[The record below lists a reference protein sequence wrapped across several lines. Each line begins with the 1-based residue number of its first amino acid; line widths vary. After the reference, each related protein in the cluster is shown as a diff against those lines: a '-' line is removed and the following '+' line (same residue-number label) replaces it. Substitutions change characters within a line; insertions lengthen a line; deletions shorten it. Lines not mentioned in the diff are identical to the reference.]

1 MSGAPQPLVG
11 VAEHAAT
18 VAQLLP
24 RSPVEQRSLAEA
36 HGGALARDVVS
47 PVTLPPF
54 DNSSMDGYA
63 VAAAAVASTPVEL
76 LVSQDIPAGVDPPP
90 LQNGTAARIMT
101 GAPVPRGAD
110 TIVPVERTSGGVAG
124 GPVVGSSVRL
134 DGAPPAG
141 QFIRRRGSD
150 VTAGDVVLPA
160 GTVLTAAP
168 IGLLAAIG
176 VAQVPV
182 HRGLSVLVLST
193 GSELV
198 APGEPL
204 RPGQIYESN
213 GPMLAAA
220 LAETGALPTLA
231 HFVADDVP
239 AFLDALAAAV
249 DGAAVPVDLIVT
261 SGGVSA
267 GAFEVVKQAL
277 AGRGVSFTRV
287 AMQPGMPQGSGH
299 LTLDAGGGPRTI
311 PVVTLPG
318 NPVSSFVSFEVFL
331 RPAIRAA
338 QGFSPADQHRPKLT
352 LPLAEPLTSVP
363 GKTQFRRGTR
373 TADGTVRPHGGP
385 SSHLLA
391 ALAGS
396 DSLIEIP
403 ADVTELPAGAEV
415 TVWDVGGG
423 AIRLGW

>member
-1 MSGAPQPLVG
+1 MSGQPLAS
-11 VAEHAAT
+11 VADHAARI
-18 VAQLLP
+18 AQLLP
-24 RSPVEQRSLAEA
+24 RTAVERRALSEA
-36 HGGALARDVVS
+36 RGLALAHDVVAR
-47 PVTLPPF
+47 VTLPPF
-54 DNSSMDGYA
+54 DNSSMDGFA
-63 VAAAAVASTPVEL
+63 VAAADIGALPVEL
-76 LVSQDIPAGVDPPP
+76 VVSQDIPAGVDPQP
-90 LQNGTAARIMT
+90 LQPGTAARIMT
-101 GAPVPRGAD
+101 GAPVPPGAD
-110 TIVPVERTSGGVAG
+110 SIVPVEQTSGRGTDG
-124 GPVVGSSVRL
+124 SVVGTTVRL
-134 DGAPPAG
+134 HSVSSAG

-150 VTAGDVVLPA
+150 VTEGDVVLPA

-176 VAQVPV
+176 VADVQV
-182 HRGLSVLVLST
+182 HRPLSVLVLST

-220 LAETGALPTLA
+220 LAETGAVATLA

-239 AFLDALAAAV
+239 AFLDALGTAV
-249 DGAAVPVDLIVT
+249 AGAANPIDLIVT

-277 AGRGVSFTRV
+277 ADRGVSFTRV
-287 AMQPGMPQGSGH
+287 AMQPGMPQGSGRI
-299 LTLDAGGGPRTI
+299 TLDTPDDSSREI

-338 QGFSPADQHRPKLT
+338 QGFSAAAQHRPKAA

-363 GKTQFRRGTR
+363 GKAQFRRATR
-373 TADGTVRPHGGP
+373 AAGTVRAHGGA

-391 ALAGS
+391 ALAHS

-403 ADVTELPAGAEV
+403 ADVTDLPAGAEV
-415 TVWDVGGG
+415 TVWDLSGT
-423 AIRLGW
+423 